1 MERTSRA
8 ALVIA
13 VAVLLIGLLGLGIHM
28 LL

>member
-1 MERTSRA
+1 MERRSRA

-13 VAVLLIGLLGLGIHM
+13 VAVLLVGIIGLGVQM